1 MRERDVNRK
10 MFHAG
15 HYNVIAKQIQ
25 DKMAILN
32 TIQERAILV
41 DLALSMAKRFVMD
54 NDEFDAV
61 IFLDKCSYDPVLMPL
76 SELWE
81 GVNQSELVED

>member
-25 DKMAILN
+25 DKLALFD
-32 TIQERAILV
+32 TTHERAVLV
-41 DLALSMAKRFVMD
+41 DLALSLSKRFMLD
-54 NDEFDAV
+54 NEEFDPLM
-61 IFLDKCSYDPVLMPL
+61 FLDRCSPDPDTMPL

-81 GVNQSELVED
+81 GVNQSEIVDD